1 MEFNYEEKIPKARI
15 AVLVGKKGVI
25 KRRIEKSLGIKLLI
39 DSDDGDV
46 LLKADDGLNLMAAQN
61 IVKAVGRGF
70 NPEIALKLLKD
81 DFIFDTVDIT
91 DYSGSS
97 KKKLITLRSRAIGT
111 EGKFRK
117 RINEL
122 TDVDIVI
129 YGKTISLIGN
139 YNDVDLARKGFDSL
153 LKGNRHTTVYAWLEN
168 QNRKKER
175 GF

>member
-46 LLKADDGLNLMAAQN
+46 LLKGDDGLNLMAAQN

-117 RINEL
+117 RIN
-122 TDVDIVI
+122 
-129 YGKTISLIGN
+129 
-139 YNDVDLARKGFDSL
+139 
-153 LKGNRHTTVYAWLEN
+153 
-168 QNRKKER
+168 
-175 GF
+175 